1 MVYICKNVIMTY
13 VTGTN
18 PKNQI
23 YHDTY
28 NYSQVNAAAYGICS
42 CASVARMRFFGTLAN
57 FRGIM

>member
-1 MVYICKNVIMTY
+1 MTY

-28 NYSQVNAAAYGICS
+28 NYSFQ
-42 CASVARMRFFGTLAN
+42 SVVELLLNKSLQGLEKPPKKVAKRSEITV
-57 FRGIM
+57 

>member
-1 MVYICKNVIMTY
+1 MTY

-42 CASVARMRFFGTLAN
+42 CASVARMRFFLQEGK
-57 FRGIM
+57 RRR

>member
-1 MVYICKNVIMTY
+1 MTY

-23 YHDTY
+23 YHVTY

-42 CASVARMRFFGTLAN
+42 CASVACMRFFLQEGKRRVRGKTLCI
-57 FRGIM
+57 G